1 MIPTVIFFSNSDFEI
16 LIPVVTFLSLAFII
30 SFQHFFFS
38 FSNSTTIPNNLPF
51 FFLERTCQI
60 SMYSNLPTLKIHI
73 HIYSIKPTKY
83 QCKIHIH
90 IYRCILPNINVF
102 NLPTLMIHTHTYR
115 TCQFFLERT
124 CQISIYS
131 NLLILKIHIH
141 TYIHIYIYIYI
152 CNLPNINVLN
162 VPT

>member
-1 MIPTVIFFSNSDFEI
+1 M
-16 LIPVVTFLSLAFII
+16 VTFLS
-30 SFQHFFFS
+30 SNFFF
-38 FSNSTTIPNNLPF
+38 FFKFNNYSKQPAIFF

-90 IYRCILPNINVF
+90 IYRCIMPNINVF
-102 NLPTLMIHTHTYR
+102 NPPTLMIHTHTYR

-152 CNLPNINVLN
+152 YIYICNLQNINVLN